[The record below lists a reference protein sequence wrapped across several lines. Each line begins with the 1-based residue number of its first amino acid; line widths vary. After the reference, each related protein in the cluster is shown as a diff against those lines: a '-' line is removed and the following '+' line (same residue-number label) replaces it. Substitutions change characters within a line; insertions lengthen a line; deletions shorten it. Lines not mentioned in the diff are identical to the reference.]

1 MDNRL
6 IQLKQRLTE
15 TTMSPGWADIKRFAE
30 TVVRDLEKKALAEED
45 DAKANGLRRNA
56 KGARDFMEDL
66 FHRIDLAKQIN
77 DEPTDESF
85 LEVCY

>member
-1 MDNRL
+1 MKHAL
-6 IQLKQRLTE
+6 IE
-15 TTMSPGWADIKRFAE
+15 TTAGAGWEYVKRFAE
-30 TVVRDLEKKALAEED
+30 RVVRDMEKKALAEED

-66 FHRIDLAKQIN
+66 FHRIDLAKQIS
-77 DEPTDESF
+77 DEPTEDTF

>member
-1 MDNRL
+1 MDNKL

-15 TTMSPGWADIKRFAE
+15 TTMTLGWADIKKFAE

-45 DAKANGLRRNA
+45 DTKANGLRRNA

-77 DEPTDESF
+77 DEPTDETF